1 MFFNLILILTTV
13 ILYCYR
19 RFVFLKL
26 MSLILCICKWRIE
39 RRLKKMKPI
48 SNKIT
53 HHTSTT
59 INDIIFT
66 EYDVVFN
73 EKEYNFV
80 LFSDYNRRSYND
92 VLIGNTI
99 DNNINKRNLIVH
111 SSITNDMG
119 EILFD
124 ITNDLRKFSFYFDKN
139 VKLNMFF
146 DFLDHIKNKK
156 RVNINDY
163 NIMLY
168 MNDDNFTEKVY
179 KIKEIYNTD
188 FVTIF
193 FDNFQDKY
201 VPLQPNAIDALLQ
214 PKAIDVPLQTL
225 PIMEDLD

>member
-1 MFFNLILILTTV
+1 
-13 ILYCYR
+13 
-19 RFVFLKL
+19 
-26 MSLILCICKWRIE
+26 
-39 RRLKKMKPI
+39 MKPI

-53 HHTSTT
+53 HHTNTT

-92 VLIGNTI
+92 VLIGNNI
-99 DNNINKRNLIVH
+99 GNNIDKRNLIVH
-111 SSITNDMG
+111 SSIQNDMG

-146 DFLDHIKNKK
+146 DFLDDKKIKK

-163 NIMLY
+163 NIILY

-193 FDNFQDKY
+193 FDNDKSA
-201 VPLQPNAIDALLQ
+201 PLQPNAIAE
-214 PKAIDVPLQTL
+214 KVFL